1 MIVDKPAL
9 TAFLKGV
16 GAKPDGITYSLPFLC
31 GEKKPIIETGQNSCQ
46 SKEEEKARLIT
57 LTEAGKRLG
66 YSRTT
71 IWRLVKAGTLPV
83 VNPTGTGNNRV
94 RLSDV
99 IALSSGKL
107 P

>member
-1 MIVDKPAL
+1 MNKVKP
-9 TAFLKGV
+9 TAAVLLPVLNAMGV
-16 GAKPDGITYSLPFLC
+16 SASAATYCMDYLIGAKTPTA
-31 GEKKPIIETGQNSCQ
+31 EVTHT
-46 SKEEEKARLIT
+46 KEEEKARLIT

-83 VNPTGTGNNRV
+83 VNPTGSGNNRV

-99 IALSSGKL
+99 IAIANGKEA
-107 P
+107 

>member
-1 MIVDKPAL
+1 MNNAKPTAAVLLPVLNAMGVSASAATYCMDYL
-9 TAFLKGV
+9 T
-16 GAKPDGITYSLPFLC
+16 GAKTPAAEVPHT
-31 GEKKPIIETGQNSCQ
+31 
-46 SKEEEKARLIT
+46 KEETARLIT

-71 IWRLVKAGTLPV
+71 IWRLAKAGTLPV

-99 IALSSGKL
+99 IAIANGKEV
-107 P
+107 